1 MSYDRDL
8 ALETIAGI
16 DRLAKAIELT
26 ASVLTDIKPKEAIS
40 SLAVMVTDETET
52 LRNWIARRFGGDGH
66 GEA

>member
-8 ALETIAGI
+8 ALETLDGI
-16 DRLAKAIELT
+16 DRLAKAIELA
-26 ASVLTDIKPKEAIS
+26 ASVLADIKPKEAIS